1 MTLQTA
7 AWTGRAPPEYFVSVA
22 YKGFR
27 LGLNCLD
34 ATVAKGRI
42 FVDSKRFI
50 GTEEVT
56 SGEWLVA
63 RKIAAGSALFIM
75 RRLEEKG
82 IPHPGCFLYEWQ
94 IKELR
99 VTRRVRVAN
108 AGLKLVAFS
117 ASCEW
122 LVRVAGKG
130 VAG

>member
-1 MTLQTA
+1 MTPLTA
-7 AWTGRAPPEYFVSVA
+7 AWTRGVSPGYFVSVA

-27 LGLNCLD
+27 LGVSCLD

-63 RKIAAGSALFIM
+63 IKIAAGSALIIV

-82 IPHPGCFLYEWQ
+82 IPHPGCFL
-94 IKELR
+94 
-99 VTRRVRVAN
+99 
-108 AGLKLVAFS
+108 
-117 ASCEW
+117 
-122 LVRVAGKG
+122 
-130 VAG
+130 